1 MTLNTRL
8 LLSYLLIIA
17 VFVCI
22 VGLVLSLLITNV
34 LRVTTF
40 EKLNAAADA
49 SIALVLAPGTPQLSL
64 ERVAESRHVR
74 VLFTDVEGW
83 VLRDSSSM
91 AVRWNFWDKTNYREP
106 PPNQQNNPRG
116 TWTDDEG
123 GTWLFVSRRWP
134 PRQDAT
140 QRRRGR
146 IVFTMPEPNRRQ
158 WFSEHLARPLFIA
171 GGIALV
177 LSALLAWL
185 ISRSVA
191 RPLQQVAGAA
201 HAIALGDYDQA
212 VPVSGPAEVRRMAQD
227 FNTMAHQVRASRDAQ
242 RDFVANVSHELKTPL
257 TSIQGYS
264 QAILDGTAADP
275 ETVGRSAAII
285 HDEAGRMARMV
296 SDLLDLARI
305 ESGQVVMRREMV
317 DLRLLLENVVER
329 FRLQAEEAGVALKT
343 QLTDLPPLTGDGDRL
358 AQVFANLLDNALKH
372 TPQDGQVTVTC
383 ELLAPSGVHR
393 QEKAWPRAVQV
404 AVSDSGQGIPP
415 KDLPRVFE
423 RFYQVD
429 KSRKHTGSIGLGL
442 AIAREIVEVH
452 DGSIKAESIV
462 GLGTRFTVL
471 LPIQT

>member
-17 VFVCI
+17 VFVCL
-22 VGLVLSLLITNV
+22 VGLVLSLLLTNV
-34 LRVTTF
+34 LRATTF
-40 EKLNAAADA
+40 AKLNAAADA
-49 SIALVLAPGTPQLSL
+49 SIALVLSPRATQLPV
-64 ERVAESRHVR
+64 EQIAESRHVR
-74 VLFTDVEGW
+74 ILLTNAEGW
-83 VLRDSSSM
+83 VLRDSSGG
-91 AVRWNFWDKTNYREP
+91 ATRWNFWGETNYQGLP
-106 PPNQQNNPRG
+106 PDQQNNLRG
-116 TWTDDEG
+116 TWTDEEG

-134 PRQDAT
+134 PPQDAT
-140 QRRRGR
+140 QRRPGR
-146 IVFTMPEPNRRQ
+146 IVFTAPEPSRRQ
-158 WFSEHLARPLFIA
+158 WFSEFLARPLFIA

-191 RPLQQVAGAA
+191 RPLRRVADAA
-201 HAIALGDYDQA
+201 HAIALGDYEQA
-212 VPVSGPAEVRRMAQD
+212 LLVSGPTEVRRLAQD

-242 RDFVANVSHELKTPL
+242 RDFVTNVSHELKTPL

-275 ETVGRSAAII
+275 ETVRRSAAII

-305 ESGQVVMRREMV
+305 ESGQVVMRREAV

-329 FRLQAEEAGVALKT
+329 FRLRAEGAGVALKT
-343 QLTDLPPLTGDGDRL
+343 QLADLPPLMGDGDRL

-383 ELLAPSGVHR
+383 ESSMPSGVRR
-393 QEKAWPRAVQV
+393 QEQARPRTIQV

-415 KDLPRVFE
+415 EDLPRVFE

-429 KSRKHTGSIGLGL
+429 KSRRHTGSIGLGL
-442 AIAREIVEVH
+442 AIAREIVEAH
-452 DGSIKAESIV
+452 GGSIEAESIV

-471 LPIQT
+471 LPLQA